1 MEKKKKTIE
10 LSARLSAVAGMVTPG
25 SRVAD
30 VGCDHGFVS
39 IFLVQNGLA
48 SHVTAMDVRQGP
60 LSRARE
66 HVQQYGLSGYID
78 LRLSDG
84 LSLLTPEDKTDCVIL
99 AGMGGRLMQRI
110 IADALA
116 KGLVISQYVLQPQ
129 SEWAVLRRFL
139 REAGYRIVQEEMVLE
154 DGKFYPV
161 MKVQRGAAGS
171 AEDGGTDSTEDSAAG
186 STEDSAAG
194 STEVSAKGSAEE
206 TAAGRSVPVE
216 IPQEMADAFG
226 PLLLAGRHSVLGIYL
241 EQEMQKYDRI
251 LGQIAAKDENMEAA
265 RRSRLLKETYE
276 RFFSG
281 K

>member
-1 MEKKKKTIE
+1 
-10 LSARLSAVAGMVTPG
+10 
-25 SRVAD
+25 
-30 VGCDHGFVS
+30 
-39 IFLVQNGLA
+39 
-48 SHVTAMDVRQGP
+48 
-60 LSRARE
+60 
-66 HVQQYGLSGYID
+66 
-78 LRLSDG
+78 
-84 LSLLTPEDKTDCVIL
+84 
-99 AGMGGRLMQRI
+99 MQRI